1 MSIKNIYIVD
11 DDELVCISTDAVLKA
26 EGYNTVIFSSGE
38 AFLDAADT
46 LEAGCVLLDVKME
59 GMDGLE
65 VLKTFQPR
73 TRQQPVIMMS
83 GHGDISMAL
92 QAIRLGAV
100 NFIEKPFTFDAI
112 LQAIESAEE
121 YHQANFQLQ
130 PATLNFSG
138 LDTLSEREKE
148 ILTLLVQGNQNKV
161 VARKLGISHRTV
173 EVHRARI
180 MHKTGAD
187 NFAELMKIAIGSGLA
202 D

>member
-1 MSIKNIYIVD
+1 MTFKTIYIVD

-26 EGYNTVIFSSGE
+26 EGFNTAIFSSGE
-38 AFLDAADT
+38 SFLAAT
-46 LEAGCVLLDVKME
+46 AGLAPGCVLLDVKMK
-59 GMDGLE
+59 GMNGLD
-65 VLKTFQPR
+65 VLKAHQPHLR
-73 TRQQPVIMMS
+73 AMPVIMMS

-100 NFIEKPFTFDAI
+100 DFIEKPFTFDVILEAI
-112 LQAIESAEE
+112 HNAGQHHSAP
-121 YHQANFQLQ
+121 LRPQ
-130 PATLNFSG
+130 PVKDSPLAE
-138 LDTLSEREKE
+138 LSDREQE
-148 ILTLLVQGNQNKV
+148 IMLLLVKGKQNKV

-187 NFAELMKIAIGSGLA
+187 NFAELMKIAINSGLT